1 MFLFF
6 ELKIIIWLQERKG
19 NSIIMSTTAEES
31 TSSTKEL
38 SFAEKQAE
46 RMKRLRSLHNA
57 RNEARS
63 HNHQE
68 VVAEEARSKL
78 PPNYEAKRRQA
89 EWLLDDQKNRNEA
102 QTEGKDYDRVK
113 LLNISASEAER
124 LERKKKKKN
133 PDQGFSTYEQATI
146 RQYNRLVKNMPAAD
160 LEQYEKQKQ
169 KYGEAFYGGPNVIIH
184 GMHEDRKAAVD
195 RMVDDLEGQI
205 AKRAKYSRRRIHN
218 DDADIDYINERNA
231 KFNKKLER
239 FYGEHTTEIKQN
251 LERGTAI

>member
-1 MFLFF
+1 
-6 ELKIIIWLQERKG
+6 
-19 NSIIMSTTAEES
+19 MSSTE
-31 TSSTKEL
+31 TSSTASKEMT
-38 SFAEKQAE
+38 FAEKQAE
-46 RMKRLRSLHNA
+46 RMKRLRSLHTA

-78 PPNYEAKRRQA
+78 PSNYEAKRRQA
-89 EWLLDDQKNRNEA
+89 EWLVDDQQKRDEA
-102 QTEGKDYDRVK
+102 EKHGKDYDRVK
-113 LLNISASEAER
+113 LLNISAAEAER
-124 LERKKKKKN
+124 LERKKRRN
-133 PDQGFSTYEQATI
+133 PDQGFSTYEQATV
-146 RQYNRLVKNMPAAD
+146 RQYNRLVKNMPATD
-160 LEQYEKQKQ
+160 MEQYEKQKQ
-169 KYGEAFYGGPNVIIH
+169 KYGDAFYGGPNVIIH
-184 GMHEDRKAAVD
+184 GMHEDRKQAID

-239 FYGEHTTEIKQN
+239 FYGEHTAEIKQN